1 MLTQCTYE
9 PPRNIVKIQIPGPQL
24 EILIQQFFKEEA
36 KICVF
41 NQLLREF
48 IKKKNKTLREM
59 LSGLLQQ
66 IRTSPFSG
74 HLRLC
79 REGRRNSMISKSWDY
94 PGPPKPL
101 PCQMSAFR
109 DGIKNPCKQ
118 IIQDF

>member
-48 IKKKNKTLREM
+48 IKRKT
-59 LSGLLQQ
+59 
-66 IRTSPFSG
+66 
-74 HLRLC
+74 
-79 REGRRNSMISKSWDY
+79 
-94 PGPPKPL
+94 KPL
-101 PCQMSAFR
+101 EKCYP
-109 DGIKNPCKQ
+109 
-118 IIQDF
+118 DFCNKSEPLHFLGTSGCAGKVEGTQ